1 MKRFAWVAAV
11 CAFCLAGI
19 ACGATQPEALAAAL
33 SPDDQKAIEEVSR
46 QFIGALVRNDR
57 PTLLRLA
64 PQRVENRWGNCPFAS
79 APTLEKVVVDK
90 SKAGVFF
97 SGGHQDPMLPQKS
110 LFALVLV
117 IGDKECPWKVRS
129 LLWYEQVPKGVRLP
143 AHSITDEDR
152 ANEKVALRCVHAYI
166 EAWRRSDFQF
176 MDRMTYHWIEYSD
189 TRKRPIRLR
198 GVDFGKITGSSQ
210 EARVVFTARLRVLR
224 VIPYKVDGMLEAVR
238 EDGKWKVRES
248 SIAF

>member
-1 MKRFAWVAAV
+1 MKRLARLSAI
-11 CAFCLAGI
+11 CAFCLPCL
-19 ACGATQPEALAAAL
+19 ACGALRTRALASAP

-64 PQRVENRWGNCPFAS
+64 PQRLENRWGKCPLTS

-90 SKAGVFF
+90 SKAGAFF

-117 IGDKECPWKVRS
+117 IQDKEYPWKVRS
-129 LLWYEQVPKGVRLP
+129 LLWYERVPKGARLP
-143 AHSITDEDR
+143 EHSITDEDR
-152 ANEKVALRCVHAYI
+152 ANEKVALRCVEGYMQ
-166 EAWRRSDFQF
+166 AWRRSDFQL
-176 MDRMTYHWIEYSD
+176 MDRLTYHWIEYSD

-198 GVDFGKITGSSQ
+198 GVDFGKISGSSQ

-224 VIPYKVDGMLEAVR
+224 IIPYKVDGMLQAVK
-238 EDGKWKVRES
+238 EDGRWKVRES